1 MDLVHTNWLK
11 VISFGSLILLAVLL
25 AIGSLADYFFPPN
38 ASTVSFYTSPPM
50 LILWGIAAASSSV
63 LFWHQR
69 NASNIGSRALHVAL
83 LIILLGSLVTHL
95 KGERGTIDLSTHPA
109 HQWLFLLK
117 RQGGPSSFFHTTA

>member
-1 MDLVHTNWLK
+1 
-11 VISFGSLILLAVLL
+11 
-25 AIGSLADYFFPPN
+25 
-38 ASTVSFYTSPPM
+38 M

-109 HQWLFLLK
+109 HQWFFLLK
-117 RQGGPSSFFHTTA
+117 RQGGPSSFFHTIA